1 MKAILIN
8 GSPRK
13 KGHTAAL
20 LDKVR
25 EGLDAGGS
33 ETKTVHLRDLGTFG
47 GCISCLACK
56 VKGSKCD
63 GVCAI
68 RDGLRPLLQETK
80 DADILVV
87 GSPVYF
93 HYPVAAVRAFTER
106 FLFPQLDYTNSGTP
120 LLKKKIH
127 SACLFTMHIWDDET
141 FVANGY
147 EHTLGATARG
157 FEWAGSC
164 ETLYF
169 KGLTMFDPPERYVV
183 GQNLVDTFAAMERD
197 HYAEYER
204 TAFALGKRLADRAT
218 AQQAQNVKAY

>member
-1 MKAILIN
+1 MKAIVIN

-25 EGLDAGGS
+25 EGLDASGC
-33 ETKTVHLRDLGTFG
+33 ETKTVHLRDCGTFG

-63 GVCAI
+63 GVCAV
-68 RDGLRPLLQETK
+68 RDGLRPLLEEARG
-80 DADILVV
+80 ADILVI

-93 HYPVAAVRAFTER
+93 HYPVAAVRAFAER
-106 FLFPQLDYTNSGTP
+106 FLFPQLDYTNPPVP
-120 LLKKKIH
+120 LLKKKIL
-127 SACLFTMHIWDDET
+127 SACLFTMHIWDEET
-141 FVANGY
+141 FAANGY

-164 ETLYF
+164 ETLCF
-169 KGLTMFDPPERYVV
+169 KGLTVFDPPERYVV
-183 GQNLVDTFAAMERD
+183 GQNLIDTFAAMKRD

-204 TAFALGKRLADRAT
+204 EAFALGQRL
-218 AQQAQNVKAY
+218 VEKARQ

>member
-1 MKAILIN
+1 MKAIVIN

-25 EGLDAGGS
+25 EGLDASGC
-33 ETKTVHLRDLGTFG
+33 ETKTVHLRDCGTFG

-63 GVCAI
+63 GVCAV
-68 RDGLRPLLQETK
+68 RDGLRPLLEEARG
-80 DADILVV
+80 ADILVI

-93 HYPVAAVRAFTER
+93 HYPVAAVRAFAER
-106 FLFPQLDYTNSGTP
+106 FLFPQLDYTNPPVP

-127 SACLFTMHIWDDET
+127 SACLFTMHIWDEET
-141 FVANGY
+141 FAANGY

-164 ETLYF
+164 ETLCF
-169 KGLTMFDPPERYVV
+169 KGLTVFDPPERYVV
-183 GQNLVDTFAAMERD
+183 GQNLIDTFAAMKRD

-204 TAFALGKRLADRAT
+204 EAFALGQRL
-218 AQQAQNVKAY
+218 VEKARQ

>member
-1 MKAILIN
+1 MKAIVIN

-25 EGLDAGGS
+25 EGLDASGC
-33 ETKTVHLRDLGTFG
+33 ETKTVHLRDCGTFG

-63 GVCAI
+63 GVCAV
-68 RDGLRPLLQETK
+68 RDGLRPLLEEARG
-80 DADILVV
+80 ADILVI

-93 HYPVAAVRAFTER
+93 HYPVAAVRAFAER
-106 FLFPQLDYTNSGTP
+106 FLFPQLDYTNPPVP

-127 SACLFTMHIWDDET
+127 SACLFTMHIWDEET
-141 FVANGY
+141 FAANGY

-164 ETLYF
+164 ETLCF
-169 KGLTMFDPPERYVV
+169 KGLTVFDPPERYVV
-183 GQNLVDTFAAMERD
+183 GQNLIDTFAAMKRD

-204 TAFALGKRLADRAT
+204 EAFALGQRLVERAM
-218 AQQAQNVKAY
+218 AQQA

>member
-1 MKAILIN
+1 MKAIVIN

-13 KGHTAAL
+13 KGHTVAL

-25 EGLDAGGS
+25 EGLDASGC
-33 ETKTVHLRDLGTFG
+33 ETKTVHLRDCGTFG

-63 GVCAI
+63 GVCAV
-68 RDGLRPLLQETK
+68 RDGLRPLLEEARG
-80 DADILVV
+80 ADILVI

-93 HYPVAAVRAFTER
+93 HYPVAAVRAFAER
-106 FLFPQLDYTNSGTP
+106 FLFPQLDYTNPPVP

-127 SACLFTMHIWDDET
+127 SACLFTMHIWDEET
-141 FVANGY
+141 FAANGY

-164 ETLYF
+164 ETLCF
-169 KGLTMFDPPERYVV
+169 KGLTVFDPPERYVV
-183 GQNLVDTFAAMERD
+183 GQNLIDTFAAMKRD

-204 TAFALGKRLADRAT
+204 EAFALGQRL
-218 AQQAQNVKAY
+218 VEKARQ

>member
-1 MKAILIN
+1 MKAIVIN

-25 EGLDAGGS
+25 EGLDASGC
-33 ETKTVHLRDLGTFG
+33 ETKTVHLRDCGTFG

-63 GVCAI
+63 GVCAV
-68 RDGLRPLLQETK
+68 RDGLRPLLEEARG
-80 DADILVV
+80 ADILVI

-93 HYPVAAVRAFTER
+93 HYPVAAVRAFAER
-106 FLFPQLDYTNSGTP
+106 FLFPQLDYTNPPVP

-127 SACLFTMHIWDDET
+127 SACLFTMNIWDEET
-141 FVANGY
+141 FAANGY

-164 ETLYF
+164 ETLCF
-169 KGLTMFDPPERYVV
+169 KGLTVFDPPERYVV
-183 GQNLVDTFAAMERD
+183 GQNLIDTFAAMKRD

-204 TAFALGKRLADRAT
+204 EAFVLGQRL
-218 AQQAQNVKAY
+218 VEKARQ

>member
-1 MKAILIN
+1 MKAIVIN

-25 EGLDAGGS
+25 EGLDASGC
-33 ETKTVHLRDLGTFG
+33 ETKTVHLRDCGTFG

-63 GVCAI
+63 GVCAV
-68 RDGLRPLLQETK
+68 RDGLRPLLEEARG
-80 DADILVV
+80 ADILVI

-93 HYPVAAVRAFTER
+93 HYPVAAVRAFAER
-106 FLFPQLDYTNSGTP
+106 FLFPQLDYTNPPVP

-127 SACLFTMHIWDDET
+127 SACLFTMHIWDEET
-141 FVANGY
+141 FAANGY

-164 ETLYF
+164 ETLCF
-169 KGLTMFDPPERYVV
+169 KGLTVFDPPERYVV
-183 GQNLVDTFAAMERD
+183 GQNLIDTFAAMKRD

-204 TAFALGKRLADRAT
+204 EAFVLGQRL
-218 AQQAQNVKAY
+218 VEKARQ

>member
-1 MKAILIN
+1 MKAIVIN

-25 EGLDAGGS
+25 EGLDASGC
-33 ETKTVHLRDLGTFG
+33 ETKTVHLRDCGTFG
-47 GCISCLACK
+47 GCISFLACK

-63 GVCAI
+63 GVCAV
-68 RDGLRPLLQETK
+68 RDGLRPLLEEARG
-80 DADILVV
+80 ADILVI

-93 HYPVAAVRAFTER
+93 HYPVAAVRAFAER
-106 FLFPQLDYTNSGTP
+106 FLFPQLDYTNPPVP

-127 SACLFTMHIWDDET
+127 SACLFTMHIWDEET
-141 FVANGY
+141 FAANGY

-164 ETLYF
+164 ETLCF
-169 KGLTMFDPPERYVV
+169 KGLTVFDPPERYVV
-183 GQNLVDTFAAMERD
+183 GQNLIDTFAAMKRD

-204 TAFALGKRLADRAT
+204 EAFALGQRL
-218 AQQAQNVKAY
+218 VEKARQ

>member
-1 MKAILIN
+1 MKAIVIN

-25 EGLDAGGS
+25 EGLDASGC
-33 ETKTVHLRDLGTFG
+33 ETKTVHLRDCGTFG

-63 GVCAI
+63 GVCAV
-68 RDGLRPLLQETK
+68 RDGLRPLLEEARG
-80 DADILVV
+80 ADILVI

-93 HYPVAAVRAFTER
+93 HYPVAAVRTFAER
-106 FLFPQLDYTNSGTP
+106 FLFPQLDYTNPPVP

-127 SACLFTMHIWDDET
+127 SACLFTMHIWDEET
-141 FVANGY
+141 FAANGY

-164 ETLYF
+164 ETLCF
-169 KGLTMFDPPERYVV
+169 KGLTVFDPPERYVV
-183 GQNLVDTFAAMERD
+183 GQNLIDTFAAMKRD

-204 TAFALGKRLADRAT
+204 EAFALGQRL
-218 AQQAQNVKAY
+218 VEKARQ

>member
-33 ETKTVHLRDLGTFG
+33 ET
-47 GCISCLACK
+47 
-56 VKGSKCD
+56 
-63 GVCAI
+63 
-68 RDGLRPLLQETK
+68 
-80 DADILVV
+80 
-87 GSPVYF
+87 
-93 HYPVAAVRAFTER
+93 
-106 FLFPQLDYTNSGTP
+106 
-120 LLKKKIH
+120 
-127 SACLFTMHIWDDET
+127 
-141 FVANGY
+141 
-147 EHTLGATARG
+147 
-157 FEWAGSC
+157 
-164 ETLYF
+164 LYF

-183 GQNLVDTFAAMERD
+183 GQNLVDTFTAMERD

>member
-1 MKAILIN
+1 MKAIVIN

-25 EGLDAGGS
+25 EGLDASGC
-33 ETKTVHLRDLGTFG
+33 ETKTVHLRDCGTFG

-63 GVCAI
+63 GVCAV
-68 RDGLRPLLQETK
+68 RDGLRPLLEEARG
-80 DADILVV
+80 ADILVI

-93 HYPVAAVRAFTER
+93 HYPVAAVRAFAER
-106 FLFPQLDYTNSGTP
+106 FLFPQLDYTNPSVP

-127 SACLFTMHIWDDET
+127 SACLFTMHIWDEET
-141 FVANGY
+141 FAANGY

-164 ETLYF
+164 ETLCF
-169 KGLTMFDPPERYVV
+169 KGLTVFDPPERYVV
-183 GQNLVDTFAAMERD
+183 GQNLIDTFAAMKRD

-204 TAFALGKRLADRAT
+204 EAFALGQRL
-218 AQQAQNVKAY
+218 VEKARQ

>member
-1 MKAILIN
+1 MKAIVIN

-25 EGLDAGGS
+25 EGLDASGC
-33 ETKTVHLRDLGTFG
+33 ETKTVHLRDCGTFG

-63 GVCAI
+63 GVCAV
-68 RDGLRPLLQETK
+68 RDGLRPLLEEARG
-80 DADILVV
+80 ADILVI

-93 HYPVAAVRAFTER
+93 HYPVAGVRAFAER
-106 FLFPQLDYTNSGTP
+106 FLFPQLDYTNPPVP
-120 LLKKKIH
+120 LLKKNIH
-127 SACLFTMHIWDDET
+127 SACLFTMHIWDEET
-141 FVANGY
+141 FAANGY

-164 ETLYF
+164 ETLCF
-169 KGLTMFDPPERYVV
+169 KGLTVFDPPERYVV
-183 GQNLVDTFAAMERD
+183 GQNLIDMFAAMKRD

-204 TAFALGKRLADRAT
+204 EAFALGQRL
-218 AQQAQNVKAY
+218 VEKARQ